1 MGCAQQIVS
10 DVEGLKRRVEELEKF
25 AEFITSQLVPEEEV
39 VEDQLEAFH
48 QRFVSKL
55 KGGA

>member
-10 DVEGLKRRVEELEKF
+10 DVEDLKRRVEELERF
-25 AEFITSQLVPEEEV
+25 AGFITDQLVPEEV
-39 VEDQLEAFH
+39 TVGDQLEAFH

-55 KGGA
+55 KGGS